1 VRQSEEE
8 REQARIRVLIVD
20 DHELVRK
27 GFVAALEAHE
37 RFQVVAETGSANE
50 ALEALAHA
58 SPDIAVVDLR
68 LTDMS
73 GEALCRKLRE
83 RLPAVP
89 VIILSAYGSEDTVR
103 AAMTAGASAYVPKSA
118 ECSELIEVLTRVA
131 QEDNAAAEPQIV
143 EQLRGLL
150 ASRGT
155 NAQPSPR
162 QTRVLELAA
171 EGLTY
176 HQISERLHI
185 THSTVRFHINNLKRR
200 FGARTTTE
208 LVVKAIRAGAIPP
221 PTEVDDQL

>member
-8 REQARIRVLIVD
+8 LEQTRIRVLVVD

-27 GFVAALEAHE
+27 GFVAALDAHE

-50 ALEALAHA
+50 ALAALAHT

-73 GEALCRKLRE
+73 GEALCRELRK

-89 VIILSAYGSEDTVR
+89 VVILSAYGSEDAVR

-118 ECSELIEVLTRVA
+118 ECSELIEVLKRVA
-131 QEDNAAAEPQIV
+131 QEDSAAAEPQIV
-143 EQLRGLL
+143 ERLRELL
-150 ASRGT
+150 AGRGD
-155 NAQPSPR
+155 NAHPSPR
-162 QTRVLELAA
+162 QSRVLELAA

-176 HQISERLHI
+176 NQISARLHI
-185 THSTVRFHINNLKRR
+185 SQSTVRFHMSNLKRR

-208 LVVKAIRAGAIPP
+208 LVVKAVRAGAIPP
-221 PTEVDDQL
+221 PTEVDDQP